1 VCIIRWN
8 IQRGKTSNHNVSVL
22 STVPSIPDMPETLQR
37 KAFDIIPCFRN
48 DAAYYYFFLLFT
60 IWSLDCY
67 GHFLVFFQQ
76 QKQQSLLVPSKLG

>member
-22 STVPSIPDMPETLQR
+22 STVSSLPDMPETLQR
-37 KAFDIIPCFRN
+37 KVFDIIPCFRN
-48 DAAYYYFFLLFT
+48 DAGYYYSFSYLEFGLL
-60 IWSLDCY
+60 WSLS
-67 GHFLVFFQQ
+67 GLFQQ